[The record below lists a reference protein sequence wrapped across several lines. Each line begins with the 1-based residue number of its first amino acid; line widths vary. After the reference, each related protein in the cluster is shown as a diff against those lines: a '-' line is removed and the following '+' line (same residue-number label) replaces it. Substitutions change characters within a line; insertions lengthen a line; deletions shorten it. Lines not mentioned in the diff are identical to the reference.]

1 MYRIG
6 VDIGGTKIAVGVF
19 DAEKQLIASEK
30 YYIAEAG
37 DLPSFIK
44 NSVERLC
51 GGRGIS
57 LKDRGRRGQKN
68 YKSAEYQSAFGKFCA
83 GSRVAVG
90 LSRQIGA
97 GFEGGGLGRIRRGLR
112 TGKVFRGLRYSR
124 HGNRNG
130 NCFKRKGL

>member
-44 NSVERLC
+44 NAGERRL
-51 GGRGIS
+51 
-57 LKDRGRRGQKN
+57 
-68 YKSAEYQSAFGKFCA
+68 
-83 GSRVAVG
+83 
-90 LSRQIGA
+90 
-97 GFEGGGLGRIRRGLR
+97 
-112 TGKVFRGLRYSR
+112 
-124 HGNRNG
+124 
-130 NCFKRKGL
+130 

>member
-57 LKDRGRRGQKN
+57 IQTFLT
-68 YKSAEYQSAFGKFCA
+68 
-83 GSRVAVG
+83 RV
-90 LSRQIGA
+90 
-97 GFEGGGLGRIRRGLR
+97 
-112 TGKVFRGLRYSR
+112 
-124 HGNRNG
+124 
-130 NCFKRKGL
+130 